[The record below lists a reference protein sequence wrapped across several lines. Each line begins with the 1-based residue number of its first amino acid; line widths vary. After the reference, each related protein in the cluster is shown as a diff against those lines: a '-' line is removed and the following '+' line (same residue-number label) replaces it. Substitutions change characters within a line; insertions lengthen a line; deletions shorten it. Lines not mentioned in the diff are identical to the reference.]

1 MTSFSKPITDS
12 SVMYKLQTSN
22 QSGWHQ
28 LYDKY
33 APIIYG
39 SIVKIIPDKEMANQ
53 IFQECFI
60 NLKKTDILTQTKK
73 SLPLFLL
80 QHTYRFTIYYLK
92 MKGLS
97 PVEGTPGTNGR

>member
-1 MTSFSKPITDS
+1 
-12 SVMYKLQTSN
+12 MYMLQTSN
-22 QSGWHQ
+22 LSGWDQ

-33 APIIYG
+33 APVIYG
-39 SIVKIIPDKEMANQ
+39 SILKIIPDKEMTNQ

-60 NLKKTDILTQTKK
+60 SLKNTDILTHTKK

-92 MKGLS
+92 MKGMA
-97 PVEGTPGTNGR
+97 PAEGTPGIFSR